1 MSVFH
6 QTDDA
11 RQYGFRTERLS
22 ANQQPAF
29 TIDCAAGDLVARLFR
44 HRQAFAADQGF
55 VGVALAIHHFSVHR
69 EALAGLDQHLVA
81 ELERADGDVFFAA
94 VDHANRPLR
103 P

>member
-1 MSVFH
+1 MH
-6 QTDDA
+6 QQALLAVGD
-11 RQYGFRTERLS
+11 G
-22 ANQQPAF
+22 
-29 TIDCAAGDLVARLFR
+29 AAGDLVARLLR
-44 HRQAFAADQGF
+44 CSAVAFAADQGF